1 MTCPYCPRH
10 WSPGVRPEKVGVRKR
25 RLLDH
30 LRTCHG
36 PLRIADVRALH
47 ALSAAAFRTWTTPI
61 DTPGV
66 TLLPASNPE

>member
-1 MTCPYCPRH
+1 MAQIACPYCRRQWDP
-10 WSPGVRPEKVGVRKR
+10 PARPKIGLLKR

-47 ALSAAAFRTWTTPI
+47 ALSAAALRTWTTPT
-61 DTPGV
+61 DPR
-66 TLLPASNPE
+66 